1 MKKLAVSLLFT
12 GTFLGLFL
20 NASDFKSMND
30 KQLLEQAGKVAPSEV
45 PEFRTEVNKR
55 LAVMN
60 EEDRK
65 NYKADFKKAMDKN
78 LASLSQEDRNKRK
91 KEILEVIANKKKTMT
106 MKEYREEGLD
116 LHDCTCEGPFHDHE
130 KKGKKG
136 KKREKKGKKGKKPSH
151 HKH

>member
-1 MKKLAVSLLFT
+1 MKKLAFSLLFT

-30 KQLLEQAGKVAPSEV
+30 QQLLEQAGKVAPSEV
-45 PEFRTEVNKR
+45 PEFRTEINKR
-55 LAVMN
+55 LAVMK

-116 LHDCTCEGPFHDHE
+116 LHDCACEDPFHDHE
-130 KKGKKG
+130 
-136 KKREKKGKKGKKPSH
+136 RKKGKKPSH

>member
-1 MKKLAVSLLFT
+1 MKKLAFSLLFT

-20 NASDFKSMND
+20 NASDFKSMDD

-45 PEFRTEVNKR
+45 PEFRAEVNKR
-55 LAVMN
+55 LKAMK
-60 EEDRK
+60 EEERK
-65 NYKADFKKAMDKN
+65 SYKADFKKAMDKN

-116 LHDCTCEGPFHDHE
+116 LHDCACEGPFHDHE
-130 KKGKKG
+130 
-136 KKREKKGKKGKKPSH
+136 RKKGKKPSH

>member
-1 MKKLAVSLLFT
+1 MSVKFLL
-12 GTFLGLFL
+12 LQQCQIQPLFHCSPTL
-20 NASDFKSMND
+20 IAYCNAK
-30 KQLLEQAGKVAPSEV
+30 
-45 PEFRTEVNKR
+45 
-55 LAVMN
+55 
-60 EEDRK
+60 DRK

-116 LHDCTCEGPFHDHE
+116 LHDCACEGPFHDHE

-136 KKREKKGKKGKKPSH
+136 KKPSH
-151 HKH
+151 HQH

>member
-20 NASDFKSMND
+20 NASDFKSMDD

-45 PEFRTEVNKR
+45 PEFRTEINKR
-55 LAVMN
+55 LAVMK
-60 EEDRK
+60 EEERK
-65 NYKADFKKAMDKN
+65 KYKADFKKAMDKN

-106 MKEYREEGLD
+106 MKEYRQEGLD
-116 LHDCTCEGPFHDHE
+116 LHDCACEGPFHDHE
-130 KKGKKG
+130 KKGK
-136 KKREKKGKKGKKPSH
+136 GKKPSH

>member
-1 MKKLAVSLLFT
+1 MKKLAFSLLFT
-12 GTFLGLFL
+12 GTFLGFFL
-20 NASDFKSMND
+20 NASDFKSMDD

-45 PEFRTEVNKR
+45 PEFRAEVNKR

-60 EEDRK
+60 EEDRQK
-65 NYKADFKKAMDKN
+65 YKADFKKAMDKN

-136 KKREKKGKKGKKPSH
+136 KKSGH

>member
-20 NASDFKSMND
+20 NASDFKSMD
-30 KQLLEQAGKVAPSEV
+30 DQQLLEQAGKVAPSEV
-45 PEFRTEVNKR
+45 PEFRTEINKR
-55 LAVMN
+55 LAVMK
-60 EEDRK
+60 EEERK
-65 NYKADFKKAMDKN
+65 KYKADFKKAMDKN

-116 LHDCTCEGPFHDHE
+116 LHDCACEGPFHDHE
-130 KKGKKG
+130 KK
-136 KKREKKGKKGKKPSH
+136 EKKGKKPSH
-151 HKH
+151 HEH

>member
-1 MKKLAVSLLFT
+1 MKKLAFSLLFT

-20 NASDFKSMND
+20 NASDFKSMDD

-45 PEFRTEVNKR
+45 PEFRTEINKR
-55 LAVMN
+55 LAVMK

-91 KEILEVIANKKKTMT
+91 KEILEAIANKKKTMT
-106 MKEYREEGLD
+106 MKEYRQEGLD
-116 LHDCTCEGPFHDHE
+116 LHDCACEGPFHDHE
-130 KKGKKG
+130 
-136 KKREKKGKKGKKPSH
+136 RKKGKKPSQ

>member
-1 MKKLAVSLLFT
+1 MKKLAFSLLFT

-20 NASDFKSMND
+20 NASDFKSMDN

-55 LAVMN
+55 LKAMK
-60 EEDRK
+60 EEERK

-91 KEILEVIANKKKTMT
+91 KEILEAIANKKKTMT

-116 LHDCTCEGPFHDHE
+116 LHDCACEGPFHDHE
-130 KKGKKG
+130 RKKGKKL
-136 KKREKKGKKGKKPSH
+136 SH
-151 HKH
+151 HQH

>member
-1 MKKLAVSLLFT
+1 MKKLAFSLLFT
-12 GTFLGLFL
+12 GAFLGLFL
-20 NASDFKSMND
+20 NASDFKSMDD

-45 PEFRTEVNKR
+45 PEFRAEINKR
-55 LAVMN
+55 LAVMK

-65 NYKADFKKAMDKN
+65 SYKADFKKAMDKN

-116 LHDCTCEGPFHDHE
+116 LHDCACEGPFHDHE
-130 KKGKKG
+130 KKGKK
-136 KKREKKGKKGKKPSH
+136 PSH

>member
-1 MKKLAVSLLFT
+1 MKKLAFSLLFT

-20 NASDFKSMND
+20 NASDFKSMDD

-45 PEFRTEVNKR
+45 PEFRTEINKR
-55 LAVMN
+55 LAVMK
-60 EEDRK
+60 EEERK
-65 NYKADFKKAMDKN
+65 KYKADFKKAMDKN

-116 LHDCTCEGPFHDHE
+116 LHDCACEGPFHDHE
-130 KKGKKG
+130 KKGKK
-136 KKREKKGKKGKKPSH
+136 PSH

>member
-1 MKKLAVSLLFT
+1 MKKLAFSLLFT

-45 PEFRTEVNKR
+45 PEFRTEINKR
-55 LAVMN
+55 LAVMK
-60 EEDRK
+60 EEERK

-116 LHDCTCEGPFHDHE
+116 LHDCACEGPFHDHE
-130 KKGKKG
+130 KKGKK
-136 KKREKKGKKGKKPSH
+136 PSH

>member
-1 MKKLAVSLLFT
+1 MKKLAFSLLFT

-45 PEFRTEVNKR
+45 PEFRAEINKR
-55 LAVMN
+55 LAVMK
-60 EEDRK
+60 EEERK

-91 KEILEVIANKKKTMT
+91 KEILEAIANKKKTMT

-116 LHDCTCEGPFHDHE
+116 LHDCACEGPFHDHE
-130 KKGKKG
+130 KKGKK
-136 KKREKKGKKGKKPSH
+136 PSH

>member
-1 MKKLAVSLLFT
+1 MKKLAFSLLFT

-20 NASDFKSMND
+20 NASDFKSMDD

-45 PEFRTEVNKR
+45 LEFRTEVNKR
-55 LAVMN
+55 LAVMK
-60 EEDRK
+60 EEERK
-65 NYKADFKKAMDKN
+65 KYKADFKKAMDKN

-106 MKEYREEGLD
+106 MKEYRQEGLD
-116 LHDCTCEGPFHDHE
+116 LHDCACEGPFHDHE
-130 KKGKKG
+130 
-136 KKREKKGKKGKKPSH
+136 RKKGKKPSH

>member
-1 MKKLAVSLLFT
+1 MRKLAFSLLFT
-12 GTFLGLFL
+12 WTFFGLFL
-20 NASDFKSMND
+20 NASDFKSMDD

-45 PEFRTEVNKR
+45 PEFRTEINKR
-55 LAVMN
+55 LAVMK

-65 NYKADFKKAMDKN
+65 KYKADFKKAMDKN

-116 LHDCTCEGPFHDHE
+116 LHDCACEGPFHDHE
-130 KKGKKG
+130 
-136 KKREKKGKKGKKPSH
+136 RKKGKKPSH

>member
-12 GTFLGLFL
+12 GAFLGLFL

-45 PEFRTEVNKR
+45 PEFCAEINKR
-55 LAVMN
+55 LAVMK
-60 EEDRK
+60 EEERK

-116 LHDCTCEGPFHDHE
+116 LHDCACEGPFHDHE
-130 KKGKKG
+130 KK
-136 KKREKKGKKGKKPSH
+136 EKKGKKPSH

>member
-20 NASDFKSMND
+20 NASDFKSMDN

-45 PEFRTEVNKR
+45 PEFRAEVNKR
-55 LAVMN
+55 LAAMK

-116 LHDCTCEGPFHDHE
+116 LHDCACEGPFHDHE
-130 KKGKKG
+130 
-136 KKREKKGKKGKKPSH
+136 RKKGKKPSH

>member
-20 NASDFKSMND
+20 NASDFKSMDNQ
-30 KQLLEQAGKVAPSEV
+30 QLLEQAGKVAPSEV
-45 PEFRTEVNKR
+45 PEFRAEINKR
-55 LAVMN
+55 LAVMK
-60 EEDRK
+60 EEERK
-65 NYKADFKKAMDKN
+65 NYKADFKKAMDRN

-116 LHDCTCEGPFHDHE
+116 LHDCACEGPFHDHE
-130 KKGKKG
+130 KKGKK
-136 KKREKKGKKGKKPSH
+136 PSH

>member
-1 MKKLAVSLLFT
+1 MKKLAFSLLFA

-20 NASDFKSMND
+20 NASDFKSMDD

-45 PEFRTEVNKR
+45 PEFRTEINKR
-55 LAVMN
+55 LAVMK
-60 EEDRK
+60 EEERK
-65 NYKADFKKAMDKN
+65 NYKADFKKTMDKN

-91 KEILEVIANKKKTMT
+91 KEILEAIANKKKTMT

-116 LHDCTCEGPFHDHE
+116 LHDCACEGPFHDHE
-130 KKGKKG
+130 
-136 KKREKKGKKGKKPSH
+136 RKKGKKPSH

>member
-1 MKKLAVSLLFT
+1 MKKLAFSLLFT

-20 NASDFKSMND
+20 NASDFKSMDNQ
-30 KQLLEQAGKVAPSEV
+30 QLLEQAGKVAPSEV
-45 PEFRTEVNKR
+45 PEFRTEINKR
-55 LAVMN
+55 LAVMK

-91 KEILEVIANKKKTMT
+91 KEILKVIANKKKTMT

-116 LHDCTCEGPFHDHE
+116 LHDCACEGPFHDHE
-130 KKGKKG
+130 KKGKK
-136 KKREKKGKKGKKPSH
+136 PNH

>member
-1 MKKLAVSLLFT
+1 AFSLLFT
-12 GTFLGLFL
+12 GTFFGFFL
-20 NASDFKSMND
+20 NASDFKSMDN

-45 PEFRTEVNKR
+45 PEFRAEVNKR
-55 LAVMN
+55 LEAMK
-60 EEDRK
+60 EEDRQK
-65 NYKADFKKAMDKN
+65 YKADFKKAMDKN

-116 LHDCTCEGPFHDHE
+116 LHDCACEGPFHDHE

-136 KKREKKGKKGKKPSH
+136 KKSDH

>member
-1 MKKLAVSLLFT
+1 MKKLAFSLLFT

-30 KQLLEQAGKVAPSEV
+30 QQLLEQAGKVAPSEV
-45 PEFRTEVNKR
+45 PEFRTEINKR
-55 LAVMN
+55 LAVMK

-116 LHDCTCEGPFHDHE
+116 LHDCACEGPFHDHE
-130 KKGKKG
+130 KKR
-136 KKREKKGKKGKKPSH
+136 KKREKTKPS
-151 HKH
+151 

>member
-1 MKKLAVSLLFT
+1 MKKLAFSLLFT

-20 NASDFKSMND
+20 NASDFKSMDD

-45 PEFRTEVNKR
+45 PEFRAEINKR
-55 LAVMN
+55 LAVMK
-60 EEDRK
+60 EEERK
-65 NYKADFKKAMDKN
+65 KYKADFKKAMDKN

-106 MKEYREEGLD
+106 MKEYRQEGLD
-116 LHDCTCEGPFHDHE
+116 LHDCACEGPFHDHE
-130 KKGKKG
+130 
-136 KKREKKGKKGKKPSH
+136 RKKGKKPSH

>member
-1 MKKLAVSLLFT
+1 MKKLAFSLLFT

-30 KQLLEQAGKVAPSEV
+30 QQLLEQAGKVAPSEV

-55 LAVMN
+55 LAVMK
-60 EEDRK
+60 EEERK

-91 KEILEVIANKKKTMT
+91 KEILEAIANKKKTMT

-116 LHDCTCEGPFHDHE
+116 LHDCACEGPFHDHE
-130 KKGKKG
+130 
-136 KKREKKGKKGKKPSH
+136 RKKGKKPSH

>member
-1 MKKLAVSLLFT
+1 MKKLAFSLLFT
-12 GTFLGLFL
+12 GTFFGFFL
-20 NASDFKSMND
+20 NASDFKSMDD

-55 LAVMN
+55 LAVMK

-136 KKREKKGKKGKKPSH
+136 KKSGH

>member
-1 MKKLAVSLLFT
+1 MRKLAFSLLFT

-20 NASDFKSMND
+20 NASDFKSMDD

-45 PEFRTEVNKR
+45 PEFRAEINKR
-55 LAVMN
+55 LAVMK

-91 KEILEVIANKKKTMT
+91 KEILEAIANKKKTMT

-116 LHDCTCEGPFHDHE
+116 LHDCACEGPFHDHE
-130 KKGKKG
+130 
-136 KKREKKGKKGKKPSH
+136 RKKGKKPSH

>member
-1 MKKLAVSLLFT
+1 MKKLAFSLLFT

-30 KQLLEQAGKVAPSEV
+30 QQLLEQAGKVAPSEV
-45 PEFRTEVNKR
+45 PEFRTEINKR
-55 LAVMN
+55 LAVMK
-60 EEDRK
+60 EEERK
-65 NYKADFKKAMDKN
+65 SYKADFKKAMDKN

-116 LHDCTCEGPFHDHE
+116 LHDCACEGPFHDHE

-136 KKREKKGKKGKKPSH
+136 KKPSH
-151 HKH
+151 PKH

>member
-20 NASDFKSMND
+20 NASDFKSMDD

-45 PEFRTEVNKR
+45 PEFRTEINKR
-55 LAVMN
+55 LAVMK

-116 LHDCTCEGPFHDHE
+116 LHDCACEGPFHDHE
-130 KKGKKG
+130 KKGKK
-136 KKREKKGKKGKKPSH
+136 PSY

>member
-1 MKKLAVSLLFT
+1 MKKLAFSLLFA

-20 NASDFKSMND
+20 NASDFKSMDD

-45 PEFRTEVNKR
+45 PEFRTEINKR
-55 LAVMN
+55 LAVMK
-60 EEDRK
+60 EEERK

-106 MKEYREEGLD
+106 MKEYRQEGLD
-116 LHDCTCEGPFHDHE
+116 LHDCACEGPFHDHE
-130 KKGKKG
+130 
-136 KKREKKGKKGKKPSH
+136 RKKGKKPSH

>member
-20 NASDFKSMND
+20 NASDFKSMDNQ
-30 KQLLEQAGKVAPSEV
+30 QLLEQAGKVAPSEV
-45 PEFRTEVNKR
+45 PEFRAEVNKR
-55 LAVMN
+55 LAAMK

-116 LHDCTCEGPFHDHE
+116 LHDCACEGPFHDHE
-130 KKGKKG
+130 
-136 KKREKKGKKGKKPSH
+136 RKKGKKPSH

>member
-1 MKKLAVSLLFT
+1 MKKLAFSLLFT

-20 NASDFKSMND
+20 NASDFKSMDD

-45 PEFRTEVNKR
+45 PEFRTEINKR
-55 LAVMN
+55 LAVMK
-60 EEDRK
+60 EEERK
-65 NYKADFKKAMDKN
+65 KYKADFKKAMDKN

-91 KEILEVIANKKKTMT
+91 KEILEAIANKKKTMT

-116 LHDCTCEGPFHDHE
+116 LRDCACEGPFHDHE
-130 KKGKKG
+130 KKGK
-136 KKREKKGKKGKKPSH
+136 GKKPSH

>member
-1 MKKLAVSLLFT
+1 MKKLAFSLLFT

-30 KQLLEQAGKVAPSEV
+30 QQLLEQAGKVAPSEV
-45 PEFRTEVNKR
+45 PEFRAEVNKR
-55 LAVMN
+55 LAVMK

-116 LHDCTCEGPFHDHE
+116 LHDCACEGPFHDHE
-130 KKGKKG
+130 
-136 KKREKKGKKGKKPSH
+136 RKKGKKPNH

>member
-20 NASDFKSMND
+20 NASDFKSMD
-30 KQLLEQAGKVAPSEV
+30 DQQLLEQAGKVAPSEV
-45 PEFRTEVNKR
+45 PEFRAEVNKR
-55 LAVMN
+55 LAVMK

-116 LHDCTCEGPFHDHE
+116 LHDCACEGPFHDHE
-130 KKGKKG
+130 
-136 KKREKKGKKGKKPSH
+136 RKKGKKPSH